1 MNDPETK
8 TKEDTDLEILQ
19 ILSKDGRKS
28 YRNIAV
34 DLHRSPVTIKKH
46 VEDLENRK
54 IIKDYGIRVDY
65 EKLGYNLI
73 AFIEIT
79 ISKGKMIE
87 VEKMIAED
95 PHVFGVY
102 DITGTYDAIIFSRF
116 KSRQELSKMIKKI
129 HSSEFVERTNTHLVL
144 NIIKE
149 GSSLKDLL
157 AADNLE

>member
-102 DITGTYDAIIFSRF
+102 DITGTYDAIILSRF

-157 AADNLE
+157 TADNLE

>member
-46 VEDLENRK
+46 VEDLEHRK

-102 DITGTYDAIIFSRF
+102 DITGTYDAIILSRF